1 MYLGRVV
8 EYGPVEAVF
17 APPWHPYTEALL
29 SAVPVPDPAAQQAR
43 ILLEGPIPRPTE
55 VPRGCPFA
63 TRCPRKVG
71 PICDDVAP
79 PDQAGAG
86 GHRLACH
93 IPVAELA
100 RLQAV
105 AR

>member
-1 MYLGRVV
+1 VV

-29 SAVPVPDPAAQQAR
+29 SAVPVPDPEAQGAR
-43 ILLEGPIPRPTE
+43 IVLEGPIPRPTE

-71 PICDDVAP
+71 PICDDVP
-79 PDQAGAG
+79 PPEQPLAG

-93 IPVAELA
+93 IPVAELG